1 MSEHVKYVSKFVKL
15 LDQHSCIPS
24 ITLVKGG
31 TARLKEWTVPM
42 RSLPLWHIYWN
53 STPGGRLILPEG
65 KIEMDPDSVFLLPPY
80 LMFATESDG
89 AFEHFYL
96 DFRFG
101 DEQFLTVKKKP
112 IVFRRKDFQWMLN
125 RCVKQNIS
133 KLTGAALA
141 FTLLSSI
148 PEENFVL
155 EGTSVMDLRIKRALD
170 LISDTFQS
178 GQLAGL
184 DNRAICRK
192 LGMSVVNFQH
202 LFKRELKISPHRYIL
217 NRRLD
222 YAHDLLKNSSLS
234 IEEVAEKTGFANRYQ
249 FTRSFTR
256 LYNISP
262 GRWRRKFLPE
272 IESDRYR
279 ESHASL
285 W

>member
-1 MSEHVKYVSKFVKL
+1 MSERVKYVSKPVKL
-15 LDQHSCIPS
+15 LDQHRSIPS
-24 ITLVKGG
+24 IILVNGG
-31 TARLKEWTVPM
+31 TARLEEWTVPM
-42 RSLPLWHIYWN
+42 RSQPLWHIYWN

-96 DFRFG
+96 DFRFEG
-101 DEQFLTVKKKP
+101 EQFLPVKKEP
-112 IVFRRKDFQWMLN
+112 IRFRRKDFQWMLN
-125 RCVKQNIS
+125 RCFRRNIS

-141 FTLLSSI
+141 FTLLSAI
-148 PEENFVL
+148 PEENFVP
-155 EGTSVMDLRIKRALD
+155 EGTAVMDPRIKRALD
-170 LISDTFQS
+170 LISETFQA

-217 NRRLD
+217 NRRLA

-234 IEEVAEKTGFANRYQ
+234 IEEIAEKAGFANRYQ

-256 LYNISP
+256 LYATPP
-262 GRWRRKFLPE
+262 GFCRRKWQNRGH
-272 IESDRYR
+272 DR
-279 ESHASL
+279 
-285 W
+285 